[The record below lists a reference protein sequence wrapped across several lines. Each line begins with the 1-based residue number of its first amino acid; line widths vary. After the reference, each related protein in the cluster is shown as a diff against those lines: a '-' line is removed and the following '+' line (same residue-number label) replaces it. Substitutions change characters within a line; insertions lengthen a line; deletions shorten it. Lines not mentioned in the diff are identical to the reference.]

1 MGDAK
6 AELLA
11 APPAVFDATAATFEA
26 AVLDSPVPV
35 VVDFHAAWCGPCR
48 TLGPILERLATE
60 AAGAWRLAKVD
71 TDAEPDLA
79 AAFQVSSLPLVMAF
93 VDGKAV
99 AEFVGLRSEAQVREW
114 LEPIAPD
121 EAAKRAAAADD
132 LLDADPAAAAGEYRA
147 ALDRRPDFPAARVG
161 LAAALL
167 ATGDRDGAAEQIA
180 ELEKH
185 GFLEPAAA
193 KVKAR
198 LALAGGGS
206 VAEAKAAADA
216 NRDDPAAAVALA
228 DALAAAGVYDA
239 ALEAGLDA
247 VRRFPGAPRD
257 AAKATLLRVF
267 EVLGDDPRV
276 SEYRRK
282 LASAL
287 Y

>member
-1 MGDAK
+1 M
-6 AELLA
+6 
-11 APPAVFDATAATFEA
+11 
-26 AVLDSPVPV
+26 PV

-48 TLGPILERLATE
+48 TLGPILEQLAAE
-60 AAGAWRLAKVD
+60 AGGAWRLAKVD

-93 VDGKAV
+93 VDGKA
-99 AEFVGLRSEAQVREW
+99 AGEFVGLRSEAQVREW
-114 LEPIAPD
+114 LEPIVPD
-121 EAAKRAAAADD
+121 EAAMHAAAADD
-132 LLDADPAAAAGEYRA
+132 LLETDPAAAAGEYGA
-147 ALDRRPDFPAARVG
+147 ALALRPDFPAVRAR

-167 ATGDRDGAAEQIA
+167 ATGDRDGCAEQVA
-180 ELEKH
+180 ELEKR

-198 LALAGGGS
+198 LELAGGGS
-206 VAEAKAAADA
+206 IEEAKAAAAA
-216 NRDDPAAAVALA
+216 NPDDPAAAVALA
-228 DALAAAGVYDA
+228 NALAAAGDYDS

-247 VRRFPGAPRD
+247 VRRFPGDPRD

-276 SEYRRK
+276 GEYRRK